1 MINKSDL
8 AINGGKP
15 IRTKPFGTSCYI
27 SGNEKE
33 LLLKCLDSNNWS
45 SFKGAT
51 EGWDINEVGSMPSN
65 EAAKFGPL
73 DIRFLGGKY
82 VRELEAK
89 FAEKFNVQYAVSSNS
104 ATSCLIMALG
114 ALNLG
119 PSDEVIC
126 PSMSFNATATSI
138 LFFNSVPV
146 FCEVKEN
153 TFCLDPVDLEKK
165 ITERTKAIMV
175 VHLGGNTADMDT
187 IMKIAKKK

>member
-8 AINGGKP
+8 AINGGNP
-15 IRTKPFGTSCYI
+15 IRIKSFATSCYI

-33 LLLKCLDSNNWS
+33 LILECLESNNWS
-45 SFKGAT
+45 TFKGAT
-51 EGWDINEVGSMPSN
+51 EGWGINEVGKMKSVD
-65 EAAKFGPL
+65 AAKHGAL

-119 PSDEVIC
+119 PGDEVIC
-126 PSMSFNATATSI
+126 PSMSFNATANMVI
-138 LFFNSVPV
+138 LSGAKLVLVDIHP
-146 FCEVKEN
+146 E
-153 TFCLDPVDLEKK
+153 TLTIDPDLIEKN
-165 ITERTKAIMV
+165 ITI
-175 VHLGGNTADMDT
+175 
-187 IMKIAKKK
+187 

>member
-1 MINKSDL
+1 MVNKSDL

-15 IRTKPFGTSCYI
+15 IRTKPFAASCYI

-33 LLLKCLDSNNWS
+33 LLLQCLYSNNWS

-51 EGWDINEVGSMPSN
+51 EGWDINE
-65 EAAKFGPL
+65 FGKMKSVDAVKHGAL

-82 VRELEAK
+82 VRQLEAD
-89 FAEKFNVQYAVSSNS
+89 FANKFNVQFAVSSNS

-119 PSDEVIC
+119 PGDEVIC

-146 FCEVKEN
+146 FCEVKED
-153 TFCLDPVDLEKK
+153 TFCLDPMILRKK
-165 ITERTKAIMV
+165 
-175 VHLGGNTADMDT
+175 
-187 IMKIAKKK
+187 